1 MAQNTR
7 HSAGNKRIAFIGSGN
22 MGEAL
27 IKGITGASVFKNKNI
42 IVTDIRKE
50 RLEHI
55 KRLYKVNTTTDN
67 RYAVKKSDIILLAV
81 KPQIISK
88 VVKEIGDLIDK
99 GKLIITIA
107 AGITINSIQD
117 NLKKKGKII
126 RVMPNTPAIV
136 QEGVSAIACGDDI
149 SKKDIEITKRIF
161 NAVGRTVIVDESMM
175 DAVTGLS
182 GSGPAYIFLIIE
194 SLTDAGVKMGLPRDI
209 SRLLAIQTILGAAKL
224 AMESGEHPGKLK
236 DMVTSPGG
244 TTIVG
249 LHVLEKG
256 GLRSALISAVEAA
269 TKRSEELRSLEINE
283 SGNKKKKTL

>member
-1 MAQNTR
+1 MAQNTKL
-7 HSAGNKRIAFIGSGN
+7 STGNKRIAFIGSGN

-27 IKGITGASVFKNKNI
+27 IKGITGASVFKNRNI

-55 KRLYKVNTTTDN
+55 KGLYKVNTTTDN
-67 RYAVKKSDIILLAV
+67 RYAVKKSDIVLLAV

-88 VVKEIGDLIDK
+88 VVKEIGDLIDR

-107 AGITINSIQD
+107 AGITISSIQD

-136 QEGVSAIACGDDI
+136 REGVSAIACGDDI

-209 SRLLAIQTILGAAKL
+209 SRLLSIQTILGAAKL

-244 TTIVG
+244 TTIAG
-249 LHVLEKG
+249 LHALEKG
-256 GLRSALISAVEAA
+256 GLRSALMSAVEAA
-269 TKRSEELRSLEINE
+269 TKRSEELGSLEINE
-283 SGNKKKKTL
+283 FGNKKKKTL

>member
-7 HSAGNKRIAFIGSGN
+7 LSAGDKRIAFIGSGN

-27 IKGITGASVFKNKNI
+27 IKGITGASVFKNRNI

-55 KRLYKVNTTTDN
+55 KGLYKVNTTTDN
-67 RYAVKKSDIILLAV
+67 RYAVKKSDIILFAV

-88 VVKEIGDLIDK
+88 VVKEIGDLIDRE
-99 GKLIITIA
+99 KLIITIA
-107 AGITINSIQD
+107 AGITISSIQD
-117 NLKKKGKII
+117 HLNKKGKII
-126 RVMPNTPAIV
+126 RVMPNIPAIV
-136 QEGVSAIACGDDI
+136 REGVSAIACGDDI

-161 NAVGRTVIVDESMM
+161 NAVGRTVVVDESMM

-182 GSGPAYIFLIIE
+182 GSGPAYVFLIIE

-209 SRLLAIQTILGAAKL
+209 SRLLSVQTILGAAKL

-244 TTIVG
+244 TTIAG
-249 LHVLEKG
+249 LHALEKG
-256 GLRSALISAVEAA
+256 KLRSALMSAVEAA
-269 TKRSEELRSLEINE
+269 TKRSEELGSLKINE
-283 SGNKKKKTL
+283 FGNKRKKTL

>member
-27 IKGITGASVFKNKNI
+27 IKGITYVSVFKNKNI

-55 KRLYKVNTTTDN
+55 KGLYKVNTTTDN
-67 RYAVKKSDIILLAV
+67 RYAVKKSDIVLLAV

-88 VVKEIGDLIDK
+88 VVKEIGDLIDR

-107 AGITINSIQD
+107 AGITISSIQD

-136 QEGVSAIACGDDI
+136 REGVSAIACSNDI

-209 SRLLAIQTILGAAKL
+209 SRLLSIQTILGAAKL

-244 TTIVG
+244 TTIAG
-249 LHVLEKG
+249 LHALEKG
-256 GLRSALISAVEAA
+256 GLRSTLMSAVEAA
-269 TKRSEELRSLEINE
+269 TKRSEELGSLEITVF
-283 SGNKKKKTL
+283 NKK

>member
-7 HSAGNKRIAFIGSGN
+7 LSAGNKRIAFIGSGN

-27 IKGITGASVFKNKNI
+27 IKGITGASVFKNRNI

-55 KRLYKVNTTTDN
+55 KGLYKVNTTTDN
-67 RYAVKKSDIILLAV
+67 RYAVKKSDIVLFAV

-88 VVKEIGDLIDK
+88 VVKEIGDLIDRK
-99 GKLIITIA
+99 KLIITIA
-107 AGITINSIQD
+107 AGITISSIQD
-117 NLKKKGKII
+117 HLKKKGKII
-126 RVMPNTPAIV
+126 RVMPNIPAIV
-136 QEGVSAIACGDDI
+136 REGVSAIACGDDI

-161 NAVGRTVIVDESMM
+161 NAVGRTVVVDESMM

-182 GSGPAYIFLIIE
+182 GSGPAYVFLIIE

-209 SRLLAIQTILGAAKL
+209 SRLLSIQTILGAAKL
-224 AMESGEHPGKLK
+224 AIESGEHPGKLK

-244 TTIVG
+244 TTIAG
-249 LHVLEKG
+249 LHALEDG
-256 GLRSALISAVEAA
+256 GLRSALMAAVEAA
-269 TKRSEELRSLEINE
+269 TKRAEELGSLEINE
-283 SGNKKKKTL
+283 FGNKKKKTL

>member
-7 HSAGNKRIAFIGSGN
+7 LSAGNKRIAFIGSGN

-27 IKGITGASVFKNKNI
+27 IKGVTGAFVFKNRNI

-55 KRLYKVNTTTDN
+55 KGLYKVNTTTDN
-67 RYAVKKSDIILLAV
+67 RYAVKKSDIVLLAV

-88 VVKEIGDLIDK
+88 VVKEIGDLIDR

-107 AGITINSIQD
+107 AGITISSIQD
-117 NLKKKGKII
+117 HLKKKGKII

-136 QEGVSAIACGDDI
+136 REGVSAIACGDDI

-209 SRLLAIQTILGAAKL
+209 SRLLSVQTILGAAKL

-244 TTIVG
+244 TTIAG
-249 LHVLEKG
+249 LHALEKG
-256 GLRSALISAVEAA
+256 GLRSALMSAVEAA
-269 TKRSEELRSLEINE
+269 TKRSEELGSLEINE
-283 SGNKKKKTL
+283 FGNKRKKTL

>member
-55 KRLYKVNTTTDN
+55 KGLYKVNTTTDN

-88 VVKEIGDLIDK
+88 VVKEIGDLIDR

-107 AGITINSIQD
+107 AGITISSIQD

-149 SKKDIEITKRIF
+149 LKKDIEITKRIF

-209 SRLLAIQTILGAAKL
+209 SRLLSIQTILGAAKL

-244 TTIVG
+244 TTIAG
-249 LHVLEKG
+249 LHALEKG
-256 GLRSALISAVEAA
+256 GLRSALMSAVEAA
-269 TKRSEELRSLEINE
+269 TKRSEELGSLEINE
-283 SGNKKKKTL
+283 FGNKKKKTL